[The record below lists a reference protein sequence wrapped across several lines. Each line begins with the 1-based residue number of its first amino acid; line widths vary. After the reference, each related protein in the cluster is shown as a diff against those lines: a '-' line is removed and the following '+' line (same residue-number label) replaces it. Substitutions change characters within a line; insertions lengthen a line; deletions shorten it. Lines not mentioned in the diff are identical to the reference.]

1 MSSQGPSTL
10 AERLDALEDMIER
23 ANRMVADA
31 PPRPRGARTRADDP
45 KPEAAADA
53 RREAA

>member
-10 AERLDALEDMIER
+10 AECLDALEDMIER